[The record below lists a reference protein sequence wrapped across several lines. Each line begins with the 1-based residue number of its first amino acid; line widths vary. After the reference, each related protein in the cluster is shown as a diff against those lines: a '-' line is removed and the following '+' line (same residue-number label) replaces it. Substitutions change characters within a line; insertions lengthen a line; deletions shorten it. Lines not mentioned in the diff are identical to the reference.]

1 MEYADFDYSRDNEG
15 IARACRML
23 AWARRYNLVRYKPK
37 KYHLFAWIAEDS
49 ARYLLSSWKSI
60 YSLQSDPQFTYLD
73 WFDHVSYWKQLHTG
87 LRLVV
92 AQPYQSKRSSDYKEK
107 IVRFTS
113 AQEPKSWK
121 DVPDRASYRH
131 RDWYFRFS
139 PSVPSWYG
147 HGTTLIVVTDAYQS
161 NEQFPYNY
169 SDDVSHAEGQMIL
182 KLYHDRKLKVKL

>member
-1 MEYADFDYSRDNEG
+1 MRPDDLVYSGDG
-15 IARACRML
+15 VARACRML
-23 AWARRYNLVRYKPK
+23 GWARRHNLVRYKPK
-37 KYHLFAWIAEDS
+37 KYHLLSWIAEDP

-92 AQPYQSKRSSDYKEK
+92 AQPYLSTSHDYKEK

-113 AQEPKSWK
+113 TQEPKSWK

-139 PSVPSWYG
+139 PSRPAWYG
-147 HGTTLIVVTDAYQS
+147 HGTVLIVVTDAHQS

-169 SDDVSHAEGQMIL
+169 SDDVTYAEAQMIL
-182 KLYHDRKLKVKL
+182 KLHHDRKLKVKLT